1 MLYVQKRSW
10 CENSMEVQNQFTSLL
25 FKTIFSKDFF
35 LSHYYKARL
44 SSAHC
49 WNILSTY
56 TFPLANQ

>member
-35 LSHYYKARL
+35 FNHTIIKLGYLQLTAETYYQL
-44 SSAHC
+44 T
-49 WNILSTY
+49 L
-56 TFPLANQ
+56 FP